1 MQAKAKCAM
10 KRPAGHGTSKPV
22 ASQKK
27 PSAKLKTTTSSK
39 KCPSSTASS
48 AKKGNSSKKKKTS
61 KKIKMTPKDVYSR
74 AYHGAVRPLL
84 AQ

>member
-27 PSAKLKTTTSSK
+27 PSVKLKTTTSSK
-39 KCPSSTASS
+39 KRPSSTASS
-48 AKKGNSSKKKKTS
+48 AKKE
-61 KKIKMTPKDVYSR
+61 TPARRKRRLKRSR
-74 AYHGAVRPLL
+74 
-84 AQ
+84 